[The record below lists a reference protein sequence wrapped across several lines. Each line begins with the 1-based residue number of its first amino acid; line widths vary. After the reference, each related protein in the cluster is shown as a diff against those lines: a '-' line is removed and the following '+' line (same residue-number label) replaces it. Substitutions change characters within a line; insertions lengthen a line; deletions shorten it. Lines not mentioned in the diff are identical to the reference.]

1 MATWKKVVTESSSGQ
16 ITQNAATATAL
27 ATGGTITFTG
37 DVTGGT
43 TPTYTGG
50 GNLSIDMTISAN
62 SVDGTMMAL
71 GSDAAGDL
79 MYYDGTNWIRLAKGS
94 DGESLHLESGVPSW
108 SADHKVTEPNLRS
121 TLGAITENVTIGDGT
136 DVQVTTAG
144 SLRVIGDLV
153 VAGNTTT
160 ISTSTLNVED
170 KLIKLADVST
180 PTTTTADGAGIQVEA
195 SATED
200 E

>member
-79 MYYDGTNWIRLAKGS
+79 MYYDGTNWKSIP
-94 DGESLHLESGVPSW
+94 E
-108 SADHKVTEPNLRS
+108 
-121 TLGAITENVTIGDGT
+121 
-136 DVQVTTAG
+136 
-144 SLRVIGDLV
+144 
-153 VAGNTTT
+153 
-160 ISTSTLNVED
+160 
-170 KLIKLADVST
+170 VST
-180 PTTTTADGAGIQVEA
+180 GLVLALD
-195 SATED
+195 S
-200 E
+200 